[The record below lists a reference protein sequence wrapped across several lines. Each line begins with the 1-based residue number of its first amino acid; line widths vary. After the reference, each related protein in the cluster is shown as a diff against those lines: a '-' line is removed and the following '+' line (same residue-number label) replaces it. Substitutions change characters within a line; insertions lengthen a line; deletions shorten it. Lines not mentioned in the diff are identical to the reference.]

1 MGHYRAPTPLAISG
15 ARRINAAQLTKL
27 RKQAG
32 VLLIDVMAHIG
43 AGWDPL
49 SGEWLIS
56 QSRLNIP
63 GSIWLPDV
71 GGGYLSPE
79 LEKYFRSN
87 IERLTKGNKSVP
99 LVVYC
104 QSDCW
109 MSWNATRRLISWGY
123 NNIYWYPEGHD
134 GWVEANHQL
143 VKAQPVPLDIE

>member
-1 MGHYRAPTPLAISG
+1 MGHYRAPTPLSISG

-27 RKQAG
+27 RKQTG

-49 SGEWLIS
+49 SGQWLIS
-56 QSRLNIP
+56 KPRLNIP

-79 LEKYFRSN
+79 LENYFKSN
-87 IERLTKGNKSVP
+87 IKRLTKGKQSAP

-109 MSWNATRRLISWGY
+109 MSWNAVATPDKLG
-123 NNIYWYPEGHD
+123 
-134 GWVEANHQL
+134 L
-143 VKAQPVPLDIE
+143 